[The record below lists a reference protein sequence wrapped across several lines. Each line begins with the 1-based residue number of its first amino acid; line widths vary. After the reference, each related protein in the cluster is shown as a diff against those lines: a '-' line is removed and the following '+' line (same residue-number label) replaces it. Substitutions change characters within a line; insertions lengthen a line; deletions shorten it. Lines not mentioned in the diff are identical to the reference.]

1 MSEGVATPGHLVAYH
16 AGNQALT
23 RLLGQTLLLERVHD
37 AARRAFLET
46 PTSREL
52 LLKGVTRQL
61 ERDLASMAMPR
72 PLVRYPEAF
81 LDRLAQLALSTLD
94 PKHLHAVRVLAQ
106 LPGPVS
112 REFVEGMSEGLSDAP
127 LVLRTVKP
135 FLDLNPEA
143 RRAAL
148 LEDHVMVETRSTVDR
163 RRRILDFPLTDGA
176 FGKKAVSRAV
186 DAVLRGDLGFLDLS
200 EGPYAE
206 LIDLLL
212 EPLHRATNAL
222 GSAPAMSLLKRL
234 LLSDMAHATN
244 LSLLER
250 AKQLQLYGRELQEA
264 AGIDWARANDGL
276 AQLRAAFWI
285 ADHLRRIR
293 SSLTRDLGFG
303 DGLSKR
309 SRLETDDVWLLA
321 LQAWRFARLR
331 QGGGWHGILGLG
343 TMPRP
348 RDPAWDRGRHKDGA
362 LPEAAG
368 EASGSEDE
376 SPNKDGVLSP
386 MEEWDALWEGVPL
399 RITKLTDVSDETLG
413 EAYRTKALE
422 RPVGLIDR
430 ALSIAAESRSEHVG
444 PDYNRIDV
452 HTDLTP
458 RGDDAKWRQEAVEYA
473 KESADYFE
481 KAGYLAKSARSML
494 EAALLASPDSEKR
507 KDLRKEADS
516 RKKKARKKPHADFNN
531 LEPYFQLIG
540 AFMDNKL
547 WDKGATDLEELS
559 HDLQQTGHW
568 YLAGIVDEIK
578 ARLDNIQE
586 V

>member
-1 MSEGVATPGHLVAYH
+1 MWCHGCGACLAAL
-16 AGNQALT
+16 AG
-23 RLLGQTLLLERVHD
+23 
-37 AARRAFLET
+37 AFLVRFWVWTERSV
-46 PTSREL
+46 TSL
-52 LLKGVTRQL
+52 LDFAGRQ
-61 ERDLASMAMPR
+61 
-72 PLVRYPEAF
+72 
-81 LDRLAQLALSTLD
+81 
-94 PKHLHAVRVLAQ
+94 
-106 LPGPVS
+106 PGDMH
-112 REFVEGMSEGLSDAP
+112 G
-127 LVLRTVKP
+127 
-135 FLDLNPEA
+135 
-143 RRAAL
+143 RRN
-148 LEDHVMVETRSTVDR
+148 R
-163 RRRILDFPLTDGA
+163 RRRPPLPLRA
-176 FGKKAVSRAV
+176 FWHCTSSQWTIAWRPVWFQVAKSQ
-186 DAVLRGDLGFLDLS
+186 
-200 EGPYAE
+200 
-206 LIDLLL
+206 
-212 EPLHRATNAL
+212 
-222 GSAPAMSLLKRL
+222 
-234 LLSDMAHATN
+234 SDT
-244 LSLLER
+244 LP
-250 AKQLQLYGRELQEA
+250 QEA

-516 RKKKARKKPHADFNN
+516 RRKKARKKPHADFNN